1 MSLLHA
7 GIRDGEADRVT
18 IADLRTRYDALQAKV
33 SEARAMAFNLY
44 RDGVLRDTLGEN
56 GEPLSDIHN
65 LLAAALNTGLEG
77 DGE

>member
-33 SEARAMAFNLY
+33 SEARLLA
-44 RDGVLRDTLGEN
+44 
-56 GEPLSDIHN
+56 
-65 LLAAALNTGLEG
+65 LAAATRGYADDMRSDLGEIVAVLSDTSTPEG
-77 DGE
+77 GTK